1 MDKTTAT
8 IELLL
13 HGLLVERDFH
23 EEAIKCFDSICQLGG
38 INVEIPSSKDKLHSI
53 DNLVKVF
60 DTKEDKI
67 NILDLL
73 FRLVVAD
80 GVFKEGERAFLK
92 EVYAKLGL
100 PENLFDEF
108 VDAVEKTAEGQ
119 RIWLDL
125 KRKI

>member
-13 HGLLVERDFH
+13 QGLLVERDSH
-23 EEAIKCFDSICQLGG
+23 EEVIKCLDSICQLGG

-53 DNLVKVF
+53 DDLVKVL

-92 EVYAKLGL
+92 EVYTKFGL
-100 PENLFDEF
+100 LENLFDEF
-108 VDAVEKTAEGQ
+108 VNAVEKNG
-119 RIWLDL
+119 
-125 KRKI
+125 